1 MTRRSPPD
9 SRALDPVPTPD
20 DLDRAP
26 ELAILAALDHTL
38 ELATAALVCAHPELC
53 DPERPYWLGSP
64 TRSLTLAKTLV
75 RRTHGLKRAIRAYRR
90 ALEIRPRPED
100 STDLDDID
108 F

>member
-1 MTRRSPPD
+1 MTRRFAPD
-9 SRALDPVPTPD
+9 SRNLDRIPTPD

-38 ELATAALVCAHPELC
+38 ELAATALVCAHPELC

-75 RRTHGLKRAIRAYRR
+75 RRTHGLQRAIHAYRS
-90 ALEIRPRPED
+90 ALEIRRRDEN
-100 STDLDDID
+100 STDLDDLD

>member
-1 MTRRSPPD
+1 MTRRFAPD
-9 SRALDPVPTPD
+9 SGNLDRIPTPD

-38 ELATAALVCAHPELC
+38 AVSVAALAGAHPELG

-64 TRSLTLAKTLV
+64 SRSVTIAKTLI
-75 RRTHGLKRAIRAYRR
+75 RRALGLQRTIRAYRR
-90 ALEIRPRPED
+90 ALEIRRQLEG
-100 STDLDDID
+100 STSLDDID

>member
-1 MTRRSPPD
+1 VTRRFAPD
-9 SRALDPVPTPD
+9 SRNLDRIPTPD

-38 ELATAALVCAHPELC
+38 ELAAAALAGAHPELC

-64 TRSLTLAKTLV
+64 TRSLTIAKTLV
-75 RRTHGLKRAIRAYRR
+75 PRIRGLQRAIRAYRR
-90 ALEIRPRPED
+90 ALEIRRPQLD
-100 STDLDDID
+100 STDRDDLD

>member
-1 MTRRSPPD
+1 MTRRFAPD
-9 SRALDPVPTPD
+9 SRNLGRIPTPD

-38 ELATAALVCAHPELC
+38 AVSVAALAGAHPELC

-64 TRSLTLAKTLV
+64 TRSVTIAMTLI
-75 RRTHGLKRAIRAYRR
+75 RRTRGLQRAIRAYRQ
-90 ALEIRPRPED
+90 AVEIRRRLED

>member
-1 MTRRSPPD
+1 VTRRFAPD
-9 SRALDPVPTPD
+9 SGNLDRIPTPD

-38 ELATAALVCAHPELC
+38 AVSVAALAGAHPELG

-64 TRSLTLAKTLV
+64 SRSVTIAMTLI
-75 RRTHGLKRAIRAYRR
+75 RRTRGLQRAIRAYRR
-90 ALEIRPRPED
+90 AVEIRRRLED